1 MAKFWYTAKNQSG
14 ETRGGEMIA
23 PDEKA
28 LAKQLRSEGYIL
40 TSVKEIEGE
49 RKAVSVKF
57 LDRFKKVSLKEK
69 MMFTRNLA
77 VMVASGVSITRAMN
91 NLALQ
96 TKDKT
101 FQNILKDIRSELE
114 SGKQLSEGLAKY
126 PGTFGDLF
134 VNMVRV
140 GEVGGNLDE
149 VLAIVATQLEKE
161 HDLTS
166 KVRGA
171 LIYPAVVLTAM
182 VGIAILMLTYV
193 LPQIMGVFKD
203 MAVTLPASTQFIVNI
218 SDFLRAH
225 AITSTVIMVAFVV
238 GVRLALGTKIGKR
251 IMSLV
256 LIKMPLIS
264 GLVIKINCARF
275 ARILS
280 SLLKSGVSV
289 IDALRIIGET
299 LTNYYYRQELIGSIE
314 EVKKGLPLSKVIYR
328 NPKIFPILIPQMLEV
343 GEETGET
350 EKVMLKLAEFYED
363 EVNNITKNM
372 SSIVEPILMLLIGGA
387 VGFFAVAMM
396 QPMYS
401 VMQNIQ

>member
-1 MAKFWYTAKNQSG
+1 
-14 ETRGGEMIA
+14 MIA

-40 TSVKEIEGE
+40 TSVKEMEGE
-49 RKAVSVKF
+49 RKAVSVRL
-57 LDRFKKVSLKEK
+57 LDRFKKVPLKEK

-77 VMVASGVSITRAMN
+77 VMVASGVSISRAMN

-96 TKDKT
+96 TKNKT
-101 FQNILKDIRSELE
+101 FQDILKDIRSDLE

-161 HDLTS
+161 HDLVS

-203 MAVTLPASTQFIVNI
+203 MDVTLPASTQFIVNI

-238 GVRLALGTKIGKR
+238 GVKLSLGTAIGKR
-251 IMSLV
+251 IMSLM
-256 LIKMPLIS
+256 LISLPLIS
-264 GLVIKINCARF
+264 DLAIKINCARF
-275 ARILS
+275 SRILS

-299 LTNYYYRQELIGSIE
+299 LTNYYYRKELIGSIE
-314 EVKKGLPLSKVIYR
+314 EVKKGMPLSKVIYR